1 MHPKVRTVDA
11 SVAYVGMW
19 ITFVEADFVVRA
31 LLRCGGAAAADDAAG
46 AGAGM
51 GKSLTKREA
60 LAAAQKALM
69 TEYAACIPEGGTNI
83 QKRTTAGA
91 FGDVVKGLRRRH
103 RQAADFPFAM
113 LTRKVK
119 TKRVYRCVP
128 AGEPC
133 PEGWEVVLGRCG
145 GGGGDNGGGGRLSKP
160 PHVRRLN
167 SSCV

>member
-1 MHPKVRTVDA
+1 MGSLDTFLKLDIQIKI
-11 SVAYVGMW
+11 VA
-19 ITFVEADFVVRA
+19 
-31 LLRCGGAAAADDAAG
+31 
-46 AGAGM
+46 
-51 GKSLTKREA
+51 K
-60 LAAAQKALM
+60 
-69 TEYAACIPEGGTNI
+69 
-83 QKRTTAGA
+83 
-91 FGDVVKGLRRRH
+91 FGEI
-103 RQAADFPFAM
+103 AT
-113 LTRKVK
+113 TRKVK